1 MPRLRRAYRNEKAK
15 PQMDVKTLCLGVLS
29 RGDASG
35 YEIRKAFEDG
45 PLSHFSDAG
54 FGSIYPAL
62 KRLQEEGLAIMAQ
75 HGTDSRP
82 DKKVYRIT
90 ASGRHALYQALSR
103 PPGPDKLRSDF
114 MFMLFFGHLLP
125 PRHLDRIIDDRIS
138 QYRALI
144 AEMEGC
150 DDPHG
155 TPGEKFVDGLGL
167 AIYRAA
173 ATYLEEHRHELIGAA
188 LLEPKVA
195 E

>member
-1 MPRLRRAYRNEKAK
+1 
-15 PQMDVKTLCLGVLS
+15 MDVKTLCLGVLS

-35 YEIRKAFEDG
+35 YEIRKEFEDG

-62 KRLQEEGLAIMAQ
+62 KRLQDEGLVAIAQ
-75 HGTDSRP
+75 HGTESRP

-90 ASGRHALYQALSR
+90 PAGRHVLYQALTR
-103 PPGPDKLRSDF
+103 QPAPDKLRSDL

-125 PRHLDRIIDDRIS
+125 PRHLDRIIGDRIDE
-138 QYRALI
+138 YRSLI
-144 AEMEGC
+144 AKMESS
-150 DDPHG
+150 DDQHG
-155 TPGEKFVDGLGL
+155 TPGEKFVQGLGL
-167 AIYRAA
+167 ALYRAA
-173 ATYLEEHRHELIGAA
+173 ASYLEEHRHELIGAA

>member
-1 MPRLRRAYRNEKAK
+1 
-15 PQMDVKTLCLGVLS
+15 MDVKTLCLGVLS

-62 KRLQEEGLAIMAQ
+62 KRLQDEDLIAIAK
-75 HGTDSRP
+75 HGTDTRP

-90 ASGRHALYQALSR
+90 PSGRHALYQALTR
-103 PPGPDKLRSDF
+103 QPAPDKLRSEL

-125 PRHLDRIIDDRIS
+125 PRHLDRIIGDRIDA
-138 QYRALI
+138 YRATI
-144 AEMEGC
+144 EKMEQC
-150 DDPHG
+150 DDGHR
-155 TPGEKFVDGLGL
+155 TAGEKFVEGLGL

-173 ATYLEEHRHELIGAA
+173 ASYLEEHRHELIGAA
-188 LLEPKVA
+188 LMEPKVA